1 MLRRKLLFFN
11 LILFHFV
18 CFAQEKFTVS
28 GKIKD
33 ASTGEMLIG
42 ATILDKNTQEG
53 LTSNEYGFYSIRLS
67 KEKHTLIFR
76 LIGYK
81 TIEKEIDVQNNMTLN
96 IELTQEGIQT
106 NEVVVTDVKGDENI
120 KSTEM
125 SNIRLDVTQIKT
137 MPTLLGEVDIIK
149 ILQLLPGVQSAGE
162 GLSGFFVR
170 GGNVDQNLVL
180 LDEAVVFNASHL
192 LGFFSVFNA
201 DAIKDM
207 NLIKGGMPA
216 QYGGRLSSVVDI
228 KMNEGNNKK
237 FGVKGGIGL
246 LASRAT
252 VEGPIKKE
260 KGSFIVSAR
269 RSYADVF
276 LKLSPNKNL
285 RDNKLYFYDA
295 NLKANYELSSKD
307 RIFLSGYFG
316 RDMFKFI
323 DLFSQEWGNATAT
336 LRWNHIYNGKLF
348 SNVSLI
354 YSDFFYGFGSQFT
367 GQKFKYTSGIRNGNL
382 KVDYDY
388 FLNNKHKIKFG
399 VHGTYYTFLNGEIKN
414 QAESFLD
421 DYKLPRSHAREIGIY
436 VNDEFTITNRL
447 SVQYGIRY
455 SGFDIV
461 GPGEV
466 YIFPDKTYERPVD
479 TVKYATGKS
488 IKYYGGFEPR
498 ASMRFILDDKS
509 SVKASYA
516 RTRQYIHLAS
526 NATASLPTDIWLPST
541 KYITPQIADQYAI
554 GYFRN
559 LMENKIE
566 TSVELYYKNMLNQVD
581 FKDNSNTFLNPYI
594 EQEVYQGRG
603 WSYGAEFFVRKN
615 VGKLTGWVS
624 YTWSKTERRFDRP
637 LQVING
643 GNVYPAKND
652 RRNNISIVGNYEINK
667 RWLASAVFVYY
678 TGNAVTLPSGKYYL
692 EGNVI
697 SLISERNGYRMPDY
711 HRLDLSVTW
720 KPQKEKKN
728 WYYDFNFGVYNAY
741 GRKNVFAY
749 NFYEDKNEPGLMKAE
764 KIYLFT
770 WVPSITWNF
779 NF

>member
-1 MLRRKLLFFN
+1 MYWY
-11 LILFHFV
+11 IS
-18 CFAQEKFTVS
+18 FAQEKFTVS

-33 ASTGEMLIG
+33 ASTGEVLIG
-42 ATILDKNTQEG
+42 VTVMDKNSQEG

-67 KEKHTLIFR
+67 KGKHTLVFR
-76 LIGYK
+76 LIGYQ
-81 TIEKEIDVQNNMTLN
+81 TIEKEVDVQSNLTLN
-96 IELTQEGIQT
+96 IDLAQEDITT
-106 NEVVVTDVKGDENI
+106 NEVVVTDVKGDENV

-125 SNIRLDVTQIKT
+125 SNIRLDISQVKT
-137 MPTLLGEVDIIK
+137 MPALLGEVDIIK
-149 ILQLLPGVQSAGE
+149 ILQFLPGVQSAGE

-170 GGNVDQNLVL
+170 GGNFDQNLVL

-192 LGFFSVFNA
+192 LGFFSVFNS
-201 DAIKDM
+201 DAVKDM
-207 NLIKGGMPA
+207 TLIKGGMPA

-246 LASRAT
+246 LSSRAT
-252 VEGPIKKE
+252 VEGPLKKE

-276 LKLSPNKNL
+276 LKFARNRNL
-285 RDNKLYFYDA
+285 RDNQLYFYDA
-295 NLKANYELSSKD
+295 NLKANYEFSQKD
-307 RIFLSGYFG
+307 RLFLSGYFG
-316 RDMFKFI
+316 RDIFNFTQ
-323 DLFSQEWGNATAT
+323 LFSQFWGNSTAT

-367 GQKFKYTSGIRNGNL
+367 GEEFKYRSGIRNLNL

-388 FLNNKHKIKFG
+388 FLNNQHKVKFG
-399 VHGTYYTFLNGEIKN
+399 VHGIYYTFLNGEI
-414 QAESFLD
+414 ESEPGSFLN
-421 DYKLPRSHAREIGIY
+421 DYKLRPSYAREIGIY
-436 VNDEFTITNRL
+436 INDEFTITNRL
-447 SVQYGIRY
+447 SVQYGVRY
-455 SGFDIV
+455 SGFDII
-461 GPGEV
+461 GPSQV
-466 YIFPDKTYERPVD
+466 FVFPDKSYERPTD
-479 TVKYATGKS
+479 TIEYARGRS

-498 ASMRFILDDKS
+498 ASMCYILNEKS
-509 SVKASYA
+509 SIKASYA

-541 KYITPQIADQYAI
+541 KYITPQIADQYAA

-559 LMENKIE
+559 FLDNEIE
-566 TSVELYYKNMLNQVD
+566 TSVEIYYKDMQNQVD

-603 WSYGAEFFVRKN
+603 WSYGVELFVRKN
-615 VGKLTGWVS
+615 TGKLTGWIS

-637 LQVING
+637 LQVINNG
-643 GNVYPAKND
+643 RVYPAKND
-652 RRNNISIVGNYEINK
+652 RRHNISIVCNYEINK
-667 RWLASAVFVYY
+667 RWLASAIFTYY

-692 EGNVI
+692 EGNAI
-697 SLISERNGYRMPDY
+697 ALISERNGYRMPDY

-720 KPQKEKKN
+720 KPQKQKEK
-728 WYYDFNFGVYNAY
+728 WYYDFNFGLFNAY

-749 NFYEDKNEPGLMKAE
+749 NFYEDKNDPGTIKAE